1 MGSINKR
8 GKKYYAR
15 IRLTHN
21 YITYNEN
28 KSFSTKLEASIWV
41 QQREKAI
48 LEGADKDYD
57 EDKTLGDAM
66 KRYLSEVTPTKKG
79 KKNEAHR
86 IKAIMQQDYFPKSV
100 PLMKLKPKMIVEW
113 RDQRPISD
121 QSKNRELSLIRSVV
135 ETARRDWNWTNH
147 NPLIELKA
155 LKEPPHRNRRISM
168 DEEELLLQYFK
179 FSEEKPILQKQ
190 VVGFI
195 FLIALETAMRQSEI
209 TNLDWRNVKLQE
221 KYIRLLDTKNGD
233 NRDVPLSKR
242 AVELFKLLEHKTTGT
257 VFNITSD
264 SVSQTFRQATRA
276 LDVKDLRFHDT
287 RHEACTRLARKLQ
300 VLDLAKMTGHKDTRS
315 LMIYYNPTATEIADR
330 LG

>member
-15 IRLTHN
+15 IRLMHN

-28 KSFSTKLEASIWV
+28 KSFPTKLEASIWV

-48 LEGADKDYD
+48 IEGADKDYD

-79 KKNEAHR
+79 KRNEAHR
-86 IKAIMQQDYFPKSV
+86 IKAIMQQDYFPKEV
-100 PLMKLKPKMIVEW
+100 PLMKLKGKMIIEW
-113 RDQRPISD
+113 RNQRPIANP
-121 QSKNRELSLIRSVV
+121 SKNRELALIRSVV

-147 NPLIELKA
+147 NPLTELKS
-155 LKEPPHRNRRISM
+155 LPEPPPRNRRISLR
-168 DEEELLLQYFK
+168 EEEQLLEYFK
-179 FSEEKPILQKQ
+179 FNEEPPKLQKQ
-190 VVGFI
+190 KVGLI

-209 TNLDWRNVKLQE
+209 TQLDWRHIDLDQ
-221 KYIRLLDTKNGD
+221 KYLRLFDTKNSD

-242 AVELFKLLEHKTTGT
+242 AVQLFKLMNPRDTGE

-264 SVSQTFRQATRA
+264 SVSQTFRKATRY
-276 LDVKDLRFHDT
+276 LSIEDLRFHDT